1 MKQGDKGWGENLSY
15 TFSLHDWSYK
25 LLSSRI
31 KQLRDVEKCLQ
42 RWAITCKN
50 SCFTPKR
57 YEQTSIFDVY
67 PLLLLVVQNFFWYSE
82 IPFFDVLWWRHKE
95 TTSHRYRWTPNIPGP
110 SPERIPNP
118 LSSQRHQPA
127 RGRRCNRQ
135 MGWRT
140 RLPVP
145 NKMNEWMIE
154 WMNEWLDSMSCV
166 LRYKSVY
173 NHL

>member
-57 YEQTSIFDVY
+57 YEQTSISDVYPGY
-67 PLLLLVVQNFFWYSE
+67 PLLLLVVQNFFWH
-82 IPFFDVLWWRHKE
+82 FVLWCSLVTPQRSNQSSLSLNAQHPWSVSWKDSKSLVFSE
-95 TTSHRYRWTPNIPGP
+95 TSTCT
-110 SPERIPNP
+110 RI
-118 LSSQRHQPA
+118 Q
-127 RGRRCNRQ
+127 GCNMQ
-135 MGWRT
+135 MGWRI

-145 NKMNEWMIE
+145 NKVNEWRNERMNERTNE
-154 WMNEWLDSMSCV
+154 WTNERMNE
-166 LRYKSVY
+166 
-173 NHL
+173 